1 MDRRSLVGYSPWDC
15 RVRHNLATKQQDS
28 CSPISPE
35 EKLQISLVDFA
46 ESRGS
51 YLPRDTPLPLP
62 RGAIRNYNELL
73 KSRKIKALT
82 LHLHQCQNTHG
93 ITPKYSYCSGNQGGK
108 NPNGSISKLT
118 HINK

>member
-35 EKLQISLVDFA
+35 EKLQISLVDCA

-62 RGAIRNYNELL
+62 LGARRNYNELF
-73 KSRKIKALT
+73 KNRKIKALT
-82 LHLHQCQNTHG
+82 LHLSQCQNIH
-93 ITPKYSYCSGNQGGK
+93 
-108 NPNGSISKLT
+108 
-118 HINK
+118 